1 MGGGFAVDVNGLDA
15 CRATMSSEAGHF
27 GGIGDGLS
35 EGPAD
40 GSSFGGLSASARLSQ
55 LTTQMS
61 AASASQYSSA
71 EAFLR
76 ATERA
81 LDQVRQNYALADG
94 TNADNARSI

>member
-1 MGGGFAVDVNGLDA
+1 MAAGFTVDVNGLDA
-15 CRATMSSEAGHF
+15 CRQTVSSEAGHF
-27 GGIGDGLS
+27 GGIGDSLS
-35 EGPAD
+35 EGPVD
-40 GSSFGGLSASARLSQ
+40 GSSFGSMSASARLSQ
-55 LTTQMS
+55 LTAQMS

-81 LDQVRQNYALADG
+81 LDQVRQNYVVADN